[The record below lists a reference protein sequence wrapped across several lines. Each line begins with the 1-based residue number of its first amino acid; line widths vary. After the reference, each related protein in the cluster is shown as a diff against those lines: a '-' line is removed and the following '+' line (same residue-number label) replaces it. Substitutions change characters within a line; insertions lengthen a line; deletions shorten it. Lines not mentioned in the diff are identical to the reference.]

1 MKTLKLYDV
10 NLSLKGIKKFK
21 LPVAA
26 VSRQAAKRQ
35 AADYML
41 IPVKRV
47 MSVVQVGVVNVP
59 VA

>member
-1 MKTLKLYDV
+1 MKTLKLYHA
-10 NLSLKGIKKFK
+10 NLSLKSTKNFK

-35 AADYML
+35 AAEYML

-59 VA
+59 LA